1 MAEVQWIKI
10 VTDIFD
16 NRKIKQI
23 EYMPEADS
31 ILVIW
36 FKLLCLAGNINES
49 GLLLITKDIPYT
61 EEMLANEFK
70 RPLNTVRLALS
81 TFQKFGMIEI
91 VDDVLGVSNWEKYQN
106 EDKLVQIR
114 EQNRL
119 RKQKQRAKLKALPVP
134 ASRDSHV
141 TVTAEVTQCHATE
154 TEQET
159 ETEKEKELDK
169 DNILTNKQDK
179 PPRKLDDYQM
189 ERVNFVRDLF
199 DSWSITDNK
208 IYFITYLVWEKVIKY
223 GMTEVEQKL
232 KLYDNLF
239 KLTEQ
244 AKADEVQ
251 YIYAWMLKV
260 IPVYEG
266 WE

>member
-1 MAEVQWIKI
+1 MAEVHWIKI

-23 EYMPEADS
+23 EHLPEADS

-36 FKLLCLAGNINES
+36 FKILCLAGNVNEN
-49 GLLLITKDIPYT
+49 GLLIITKDIPYT

-70 RPLNTVRLALS
+70 RPVNTVRLALS
-81 TFQKFGMIEI
+81 TFVKFGMIEI
-91 VDDVLGVSNWEKYQN
+91 IDDVLSVSNWEKYQSV
-106 EDKLVQIR
+106 ETMDKIR

-119 RKQKQRAKLKALPVP
+119 RKQAERARKKLLPAP
-134 ASRDSHV
+134 SRDSHV
-141 TVTAEVTQCHATE
+141 TVTQGHATE

-159 ETEKEKELDK
+159 ETEKEIDLDK
-169 DNILTNKQDK
+169 DINKLTNKQEVL
-179 PPRKLDDYQM
+179 PGKLDEYQQ
-189 ERVNFVRDLF
+189 ERVNFVRCLF
-199 DSWSITDNK
+199 DCWSITDQK
-208 IYFITYLVWEKVIKY
+208 IYFLSSLVRNKVVEI
-223 GMTEVEQKL
+223 GMSELQMDL
-232 KLYDNLF
+232 KMYDNLQ

-244 AKADEVQ
+244 AKADEVR
-251 YIYAWMLKV
+251 YIYAWMQKV